1 MIQTGITVTSTIENR
16 RKIKRLRL
24 GPVEYAQLLKT
35 LKTMERQQLKNV
47 YVEILKILMGGSK
60 KKGETDASI

>member
-1 MIQTGITVTSTIENR
+1 
-16 RKIKRLRL
+16 
-24 GPVEYAQLLKT
+24 
-35 LKTMERQQLKNV
+35 MERQQLKNV